1 MPAAATMAA
10 AGLGLAVA
18 GSCATVT
25 FSPPAGRRPAGDQPA
40 GDQPAGGLP
49 ATHDLI
55 TDSPITDDPD
65 AAVQLPSVAAALAA
79 VGRALP
85 GDIRVVVLRGDIWSA
100 LRTPD
105 RAALNGADLA
115 PDAVE
120 RRVAEWQA
128 GFTWLSARADL
139 VSVAVAAGPVSG
151 AGLQLALSCD
161 LRVLTE
167 DAVLS
172 LPEASL
178 GLVPGLGVT
187 AMLVTLVGYP
197 TALDLCLTGRRLTA
211 AEARAAGL
219 AQRVVPR
226 AGLDAAVDD
235 LVAALLAAPREAAA
249 EAKALLR
256 AAATGRGRDGALA
269 AERAALA
276 RCLAGYPAG

>member
-1 MPAAATMAA
+1 MAA

-25 FSPPAGRRPAGDQPA
+25 FSSPAGRRPAGDRA
-40 GDQPAGGLP
+40 AAGLP
-49 ATHDLI
+49 VTPDLI
-55 TDSPITDDPD
+55 TPDLIADSPITDDPD

-79 VGRALP
+79 VGRTLP

-100 LRTPD
+100 LHIPD
-105 RAALNGADLA
+105 RATLKDADLT
-115 PDAVE
+115 PDAME

-139 VSVAVAAGPVSG
+139 VSVAVADGPVSG

-161 LRVLTE
+161 LRVLSE

-178 GLVPGLGVT
+178 GLVPGLGVIAT
-187 AMLVTLVGYP
+187 LVTLVGYP

-211 AEARAAGL
+211 LEARDVGL

-226 AGLDAAVDD
+226 AGLDAAADD

-256 AAATGRGRDGALA
+256 AAATGRGRGRDDTLA

-276 RCLAGYPAG
+276 RCLAGDPAG

>member
-1 MPAAATMAA
+1 M
-10 AGLGLAVA
+10 
-18 GSCATVT
+18 
-25 FSPPAGRRPAGDQPA
+25 
-40 GDQPAGGLP
+40 
-49 ATHDLI
+49 
-55 TDSPITDDPD
+55 
-65 AAVQLPSVAAALAA
+65 AAALAA

-100 LRTPD
+100 LSTPD
-105 RAALNGADLA
+105 RAALDGADLTT
-115 PDAVE
+115 DAVE

-139 VSVAVAAGPVSG
+139 VSVAVVAGPASG

-178 GLVPGLGVT
+178 GLVPGLGVSAT
-187 AMLVTLVGYP
+187 LVALVGYP
-197 TALDLCLTGRRLTA
+197 TALDLCLTGRGLTA
-211 AEARAAGL
+211 AEARAVGV

-226 AGLDAAVDD
+226 ASLDAAVDD
-235 LVAALLAAPREAAA
+235 LVAALLAAPRAAAA
-249 EAKALLR
+249 ETKALLR
-256 AAATGRGRDGALA
+256 AAAGRGRDTGSV

-276 RCLAGYPAG
+276 RCLADHPAG